1 MSDTPSGTWRK
12 PTSSRPTSS
21 RPASSRPSSPILSG
35 VVAAVRAAAKA
46 PLPDVIQPSHSF
58 VLDLGFDSMSMAI
71 LGLTLED
78 EFHCVI
84 LLDAWIAQHADPAA
98 LTVASLCDYL
108 RESLVGDDAESV
120 YG

>member
-1 MSDTPSGTWRK
+1 M
-12 PTSSRPTSS
+12 
-21 RPASSRPSSPILSG
+21 SSRPSSPFLSG

-84 LLDAWIAQHADPAA
+84 LLDAWIGQHADPAA
-98 LTVASLCDYL
+98 LTVASLCAYL
-108 RESLVGDDAESV
+108 QESLVGDGAESIHD
-120 YG
+120 

>member
-1 MSDTPSGTWRK
+1 
-12 PTSSRPTSS
+12 
-21 RPASSRPSSPILSG
+21 
-35 VVAAVRAAAKA
+35 
-46 PLPDVIQPSHSF
+46 
-58 VLDLGFDSMSMAI
+58 MSMAI

-84 LLDAWIAQHADPAA
+84 LLDAWIAEHADPAA

-108 RESLVGDDAESV
+108 QESLVGDGAESV

>member
-1 MSDTPSGTWRK
+1 MTQKQSETWR
-12 PTSSRPTSS
+12 SSAST
-21 RPASSRPSSPILSG
+21 SSRPSSPFMAG

-46 PLPDVIQPSHSF
+46 HLPAVIEPSHSF

-71 LGLTLED
+71 LGLALED
-78 EFHCVI
+78 QFHSVI
-84 LLDAWIAQHADPAA
+84 LLDTWIGRHSDPAA

-108 RESLVGDDAESV
+108 QESLDGHGAARA

>member
-1 MSDTPSGTWRK
+1 M
-12 PTSSRPTSS
+12 
-21 RPASSRPSSPILSG
+21 SSRPSSPFLSG
-35 VVAAVRAAAKA
+35 VVAAVRAATKA

-84 LLDAWIAQHADPAA
+84 LLDVWIGQHADPAA
-98 LTVASLCDYL
+98 LTVASLCAYL
-108 RESLVGDDAESV
+108 QESLVADGAESLH
-120 YG
+120 G

>member
-1 MSDTPSGTWRK
+1 M
-12 PTSSRPTSS
+12 
-21 RPASSRPSSPILSG
+21 RPSSPVLTGVLS
-35 VVAAVRAAAKA
+35 AVRAAAKA
-46 PLPDVIQPSHSF
+46 PLPHVIEPSHSF
-58 VLDLGFDSMSMAI
+58 ILDLGFDSMSMAI

-84 LLDAWIAQHADPAA
+84 LLDAWIGQHADPAA

-108 RESLVGDDAESV
+108 QESLVGDGAESV

>member
-1 MSDTPSGTWRK
+1 M
-12 PTSSRPTSS
+12 
-21 RPASSRPSSPILSG
+21 SSRPSPPFLSG

-84 LLDAWIAQHADPAA
+84 LLDAWIGQHADPAA
-98 LTVASLCDYL
+98 LTVASLCAYL
-108 RESLVGDDAESV
+108 QESLVGDGAESLHD
-120 YG
+120 